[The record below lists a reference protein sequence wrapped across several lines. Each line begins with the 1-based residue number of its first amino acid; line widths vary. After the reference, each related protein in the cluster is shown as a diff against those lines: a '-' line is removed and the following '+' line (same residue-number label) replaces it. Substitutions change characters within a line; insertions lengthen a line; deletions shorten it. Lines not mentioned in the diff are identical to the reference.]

1 MLKPLAPNPALYAF
15 VADNSRMN
23 CELMA
28 ASVKRSR
35 YKLNIVGYA
44 TDSAGVRAG
53 FSKNSV
59 DVAVISAHLRDGVS
73 AGFSVTRDIR
83 WCYPMT
89 SVIMLLDSLQV
100 TVVVEG
106 FRAGGWGILSP
117 HPP

>member
-1 MLKPLAPNPALYAF
+1 MLKTLAPNSAVNVF

-59 DVAVISAHLRDGVS
+59 DVAVVSAHLRDGVAS
-73 AGFSVTRDIR
+73 ASR
-83 WCYPMT
+83 
-89 SVIMLLDSLQV
+89 
-100 TVVVEG
+100 
-106 FRAGGWGILSP
+106 
-117 HPP
+117 